1 MSWTAEEAKAT
12 GELLMETGSKITV
25 RSVRYELRERGKE
38 WLRAARELD
47 GCDEGEAAI
56 ELVGNIGQ
64 GMGVLGNED
73 EPWFKVIRVMNR
85 DGQASIHCENPMDPR
100 PIYRNYFGPG
110 SPVVVR
116 A

>member
-56 ELVGNIGQ
+56 ELVGNIINA
-64 GMGVLGNED
+64 VKVVKRS
-73 EPWFKVIRVMNR
+73 EPIKFNIMLVNKIL
-85 DGQASIHCENPMDPR
+85 D
-100 PIYRNYFGPG
+100 
-110 SPVVVR
+110 
-116 A
+116 